1 MRNKLENNERKIVLF
16 IWTTQLCLYIGLL
29 VPSTEILEY
38 SITSFLI
45 TMYFI
50 FEGTQYWFKLDTRCI
65 SSFHIKEDKFLNLTW
80 AIMWIHAFLSIHSL
94 FFGLR
99 YTYIYLK
106 ESTHFLT
113 FLHFYALCGLEIQF
127 TLMSGINTTC
137 LLFGDTSLG
146 TDTKTH
152 EK

>member
-1 MRNKLENNERKIVLF
+1 MRNTMENNERKIVLF

-29 VPSTEILEY
+29 VPSTEIQDY
-38 SITSFLI
+38 SVTNFLI

-106 ESTHFLT
+106 ESTNFFT
-113 FLHFYALCGLEIQF
+113 FLQILCF
-127 TLMSGINTTC
+127 MWP
-137 LLFGDTSLG
+137 
-146 TDTKTH
+146 
-152 EK
+152 